1 MGCMEED
8 DMKRLW
14 MVPILFGVA
23 WLFYPS
29 FSFADYIIHLNSG
42 REFVTDRYW
51 EEGGEIRFNYSEGIL
66 GFSKDLISSIEERV
80 PAPPET
86 REAEPAADEASKQQE
101 AQKAS
106 EKEETPKKEE
116 KQTLKELTEKKKVLK
131 KQLDGALARL
141 REASKNRDT
150 EAKKKARVE
159 MRDYATQLYELADRA
174 KEINNGQLP
183 EGWWED

>member
-1 MGCMEED
+1 
-8 DMKRLW
+8 MKRLR
-14 MVPILFGVA
+14 VFPVLFCVM
-23 WLFYPS
+23 WLCPS
-29 FSFADYIIHLNSG
+29 VSFADFIIHLKSG

-51 EEGGEIRFNYSEGIL
+51 EEGGEIKFNYSEGVL
-66 GFSKDLISSIEERV
+66 GFSKDLISSVEERV
-80 PAPPET
+80 PEPSET
-86 REAEPAADEASKQQE
+86 REAEPVVDEPSKQQE
-101 AQKAS
+101 AKKAPG
-106 EKEETPKKEE
+106 KEEAAKKEE

-141 REASKNRDT
+141 REASKNRDA

-183 EGWWED
+183 EGWWGD